1 VFDSATRTVSTHATP
16 IGFRSM
22 AWRRT
27 RLSLFYLAGYLVP
40 SGIALV
46 LLGNTP
52 LDLLGSNHDYGD
64 AITRV
69 LGVALLA
76 LGVLVIQIIR
86 HRLDVLY
93 PTIIVVRIAILV
105 VLGIA
110 YAQNRDPIWLVLF
123 AVVGIGVLFTGIS
136 YLLDRNE

>member
-1 VFDSATRTVSTHATP
+1 VA
-16 IGFRSM
+16 GE
-22 AWRRT
+22 RT

-40 SGIALV
+40 AGVALI
-46 LLGNTP
+46 LLGNVP

-69 LGVALLA
+69 LGVVLLA
-76 LGVLVIQIIR
+76 LGVLVIQMIR

-93 PTIIVVRIAILV
+93 PTTIAVRAAILTVLV
-105 VLGIA
+105 VA
-110 YAQNRDPIWLVLF
+110 YAQNRDPVWLVLF

-136 YLLDRNE
+136 YLLDRRA